1 MIIEAFNLISELLKL
16 NLVLPKAL
24 NQDFLNLERM
34 TLPIMMLAIDS
45 ISLYSHIELQ
55 ATLLELGYVIRM
67 LLFELR
73 KYLFF
78 DIFNSQQIVLVKIN
92 SNGKWNYVFNFV
104 ANKIPTRILRVRN
117 SIILDFKLPIDYT
130 NGILLRDIK

>member
-1 MIIEAFNLISELLKL
+1 MIIEAFDLISELLKL

>member
-1 MIIEAFNLISELLKL
+1 M
-16 NLVLPKAL
+16 
-24 NQDFLNLERM
+24 
-34 TLPIMMLAIDS
+34 
-45 ISLYSHIELQ
+45 
-55 ATLLELGYVIRM
+55 LELGYVIRM

-130 NGILLRDIK
+130 YGILLRDIK